1 MSVVFDPLGPHRL
14 WLTRLLSMGFSRQ
27 EYQSGLPCPPPEDLP
42 DPGIGPVSLLSPAL
56 AGRFF
61 TTSVTWKLQFF
72 YLFIA
77 LHSMWDLVPQPVV
90 EFVPLHWWRRVFI
103 TGPPGSPGSPDHPSR
118 WLLLVENP
126 PANAGDIRDTG
137 LIPGKILWRRA

>member
-1 MSVVFDPLGPHRL
+1 
-14 WLTRLLSMGFSRQ
+14 MGFSRQ

-61 TTSVTWKLQFF
+61 TTRVTWKLQFF

-90 EFVPLHWWRRVFI
+90 EFVPLH
-103 TGPPGSPGSPDHPSR
+103 
-118 WLLLVENP
+118 
-126 PANAGDIRDTG
+126 
-137 LIPGKILWRRA
+137 